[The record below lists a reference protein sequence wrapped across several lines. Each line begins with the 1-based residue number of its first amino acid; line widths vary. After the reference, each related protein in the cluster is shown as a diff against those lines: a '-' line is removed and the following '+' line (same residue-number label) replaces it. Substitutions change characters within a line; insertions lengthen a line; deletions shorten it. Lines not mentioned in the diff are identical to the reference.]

1 MSIYKQNVS
10 RTKNRYIPKF
20 KSKYYINKLTNLI
33 GFFEKFIVSNKD
45 LNVKGDTTLILESGI
60 TNLVIAENTKVLN
73 RFSAILVKLR
83 EKLDAVKD
91 KKYINVLE
99 KEIEELQQLFLKVK
113 QYQKLYINSFFFSE

>member
-60 TNLVIAENTKVLN
+60 TSLVIAENTKVLN

-113 QYQKLYINSFFFSE
+113 QYQKLYINSYFFSE

>member
-1 MSIYKQNVS
+1 MSIYKQNGS
-10 RTKNRYIPKF
+10 RTKSRYIPKF

-45 LNVKGDTTLILESGI
+45 LNIKGDTTLILESGI
-60 TNLVIAENTKVLN
+60 TSLVIAENTKMLN
-73 RFSAILVKLR
+73 RFSAILAKLR

-99 KEIEELQQLFLKVK
+99 KEVEELQQLFLKVK

>member
-20 KSKYYINKLTNLI
+20 KSKYYTNKLTNLI

-60 TNLVIAENTKVLN
+60 TSLVIAENTKVLN

-113 QYQKLYINSFFFSE
+113 QYQKLYINSYFFSE